1 MKVSPASL
9 ALIAEKRFK
18 IDKSAHTTPLLKS
31 TDRGKEQMLE
41 LLIYIILFYHSWIR
55 EDFGN
60 E

>member
-41 LLIYIILFYHSWIR
+41 LLIHYFILSFMDKGRFWK
-55 EDFGN
+55 
-60 E
+60 